1 MRKRKIYLAMTLIL
15 MVFLMAACG
24 NQNTIET
31 QNITDQADSSLE
43 EGYQLSE
50 YTDYMEHGAERD
62 ASIEEEWKDGEYT
75 FEDPLVIQNPY
86 EISPL
91 TALVLF
97 ETDQPVEIAVRVP
110 GTAEHT
116 TLEHT
121 YEGYNTLHQIPV
133 LGLYPDTENVVTLTA
148 QTENGQ
154 NEEMELIFETEPLP
168 KEFYNLTLQEET
180 SPEQMEEGL
189 TYVIP
194 SAGELFAVDSEG
206 EIRFYF
212 TTWMANNFEALEN
225 GHVLMDLRKIDGNAE
240 TGADDYNNLVELDLL
255 GRPYHSHLLEI
266 ANFNGFEPFHHDTIE
281 LTNGNWLSLIHEG
294 SGDYLEDE
302 MIEIDKESGEIV
314 RAHNF
319 KNISP
324 APYYEEYSDD
334 PQADNV
340 DWLHPNA
347 VWQTADGEHI
357 LLSGRNQDMIMKMTY
372 PELEVQWI
380 LTADEN
386 WPEGERPDQYL
397 LEPVGDVKFPMGQH
411 AVEELPDQ
419 DSNPET
425 MDIMLFDNNRFITR
439 GHKELE
445 AQYSRAAQYRVN
457 ETDGTVEE
465 IWSFGEGY
473 GADMYA
479 HIVSDANFLPEEN
492 NVLINYGKVM
502 DENEDPF
509 TVIQEVTKDEEQEVV
524 FNLLIDKYDDEYS
537 HRHQIYR
544 AERHALYPKNFNFQ
558 LELE

>member
-1 MRKRKIYLAMTLIL
+1 MRKRSAFLTIVLIFTLLI
-15 MVFLMAACG
+15 VAACG
-24 NQNTIET
+24 SEDATVT
-31 QNITDQADSSLE
+31 QNSTNQTDSNLE
-43 EGYQLSE
+43 EGYQLTE
-50 YTDYMEHGAERD
+50 YTDYIERGAEID
-62 ASIEEEWKDGEYT
+62 AAIREEWNNGDYT
-75 FEDPLVIQNPY
+75 FEEPLAIQNPY

-97 ETDQPVEIAVRVP
+97 ETEQPAEITVRVP
-110 GTAEHT
+110 GTEEHT

-121 YEGYNTLHQIPV
+121 YEGYDTTHQIPV
-133 LGLYPDTENVVTLTA
+133 LGLYSDAENVVTLTA
-148 QTENGQ
+148 QTEDGQ
-154 NEEMELIFETEPLP
+154 TTEMELTFETDPLP
-168 KEFYNLTLQEET
+168 EDFYNVTLQEE
-180 SPEQMEEGL
+180 SNPEQMEDGL
-189 TYVIP
+189 TYIIP

-206 EIRFYF
+206 EVRFYF

-225 GHVLMDLRKIDGNAE
+225 GHILVNLRKIDGNAE

-281 LTNGNWLSLIHEG
+281 LDNRNWLSLIHEG

-314 RAHNF
+314 NQFNF
-319 KNISP
+319 KDVFP
-324 APYYEEYSDD
+324 APYYEEYSND
-334 PQADNV
+334 PEAENV

-380 LTADEN
+380 LTADGN
-386 WPEGERPDQYL
+386 WPEGEHPDEYL

-411 AVEELPDQ
+411 AVEEMPDQ
-419 DSNPET
+419 DGNPDT

-439 GHKELE
+439 GHEELD
-445 AQYSRAAQYRVN
+445 AQYSRAAQYRIDESN
-457 ETDGTVEE
+457 ETVEE
-465 IWSFGEGY
+465 IWSFGEEY
-473 GADMYA
+473 GPEMYA

-509 TVIQEVTKDEEQEVV
+509 TVIQEVTKDDEQEVI

-544 AERHALYPKNFNFQ
+544 AERHAMYPENFNFQ
-558 LELE
+558 LDLE